1 MKAITTETGYLFIG
15 TAREICSLYKNFMR
29 REIAIPA
36 FCNFPKFNMSK
47 YYGLSVDI
55 YDEWNEMEIAPK
67 MQIVAGDTALA
78 IIYDL
83 KAE

>member
-1 MKAITTETGYLFIG
+1 MKAIATETGYLFIG

-83 KAE
+83 